1 MCNTREQ
8 CKIGF
13 SNTKREIGAMNITDL
28 CQALASLKDDRADST
43 TRINRTIKS
52 VVGRRIG
59 IMYAPRWTVIA

>member
-1 MCNTREQ
+1 
-8 CKIGF
+8 
-13 SNTKREIGAMNITDL
+13 MNITDL

-59 IMYAPRWTVIA
+59 IMNAPWWTVIA